1 MTVLLA
7 LLLGLVLGFVFGFL
21 IGIYEICWLIENGK
35 STLYMKRGET
45 K

>member
-7 LLLGLVLGFVFGFL
+7 LLLGLVLGFIFGYL
-21 IGIYEICWLIENGK
+21 IGIYVFCWLIDNGK
-35 STLYMKRGET
+35 SSLYTKKGET

>member
-21 IGIYEICWLIENGK
+21 IGIYEICWLIENEK
-35 STLYMKRGET
+35 ILTLLSL
-45 K
+45 